1 MGGRGSRLVGRGPV
15 RHASPRRPAAPARTP
30 RAVAALNVSKFPYA
44 DRLTAACL
52 QGLANREAPRLF
64 LDFGIYDDPSA
75 RRTNE
80 DFLPDAIWHSK
91 FRAAVGDQDAHNLAY
106 YRKRFGLRVSRLR
119 DLRAAVRTHRDLLQG
134 LVVWDPQLPDTANVA
149 IMLAALEDLLV
160 VAPDRIASAER
171 EFGLAVRHDL
181 RGRWRDRLELY
192 TWALENLQSR
202 CEKGTLAS
210 IEPAWQRP
218 EFADYLVAHRIF
230 TYSLSSAA
238 KTPLFRAGQ
247 TLLLLLIGG
256 PFALRNL
263 LFDMHLEDALK
274 RIGLWLMGLGSPE
287 TRLALRIQRALPA
300 VPYPTLYGW
309 HTRRDD
315 ELAFMLL
322 LSASNLRLVPAHLA
336 GNFSF
341 HSRLPGPE
349 RFEQAHVDPA
359 SVKLEHKTYL
369 TFTLSDGD
377 QLVLMGTGELG
388 NWRRSERGRV
398 PFNWEVQPLLV
409 DLAPALLAQ
418 YYESR
423 SPADYLIGGPSGAGY
438 IIPPLNTRRESY
450 LAETARACRTAGLRV
465 FTPYIGD
472 PPRRLVR
479 EYGTMPGDFIGF
491 IGGYAHFGRTP
502 VYSDR
507 SRAFVCYAWPYF
519 QNVWD
524 SSEQVLAAVRQ
535 QVEAPGPR
543 PRFVAVHLFAYRTTL
558 QDVHAFVQTLDPQA
572 VKVVRADE
580 FLIAAQKYLT
590 HQGEP
595 T

>member
-1 MGGRGSRLVGRGPV
+1 
-15 RHASPRRPAAPARTP
+15 
-30 RAVAALNVSKFPYA
+30 VAALNVSKLPYA

-52 QGLANREAPRLF
+52 EGLANREAPRLF

-80 DFLPDAIWHSK
+80 DFLPDAIWQAK

-106 YRKRFGLRVSRLR
+106 YRKRFGLTVSRLR
-119 DLRAAVRTHRDLLQG
+119 DLRAAVRASRDRVRG

-149 IMLAALEDLLV
+149 IMLAGLEDLLV
-160 VAPDRIASAER
+160 VAPDRIAWAER
-171 EFGLAVRHDL
+171 EFGLEVRQDL

-192 TWALENLQSR
+192 TWALENLQPR
-202 CEKGTLAS
+202 CEKGTLACV
-210 IEPAWQRP
+210 EPAWQRP
-218 EFADYLVAHRIF
+218 EFADYLVAHRVF

-263 LFDMHLEDALK
+263 LFDLHLEGVVKSL
-274 RIGLWLMGLGSPE
+274 GLWLMGLGSPE
-287 TRLALRIQRALPA
+287 TRLALRIQRSLAP
-300 VPYPTLYGW
+300 VPTPTIFGW
-309 HTRRDD
+309 HTTRDD

-341 HSRLPGPE
+341 HSRLPAPK
-349 RFEQAHVDPA
+349 RFAQAHIDPA
-359 SVKLEHKTYL
+359 SVTLEDTTYL

-388 NWRRSERGRV
+388 NWRRKERGRV

-409 DLAPALLAQ
+409 DLAPALLAH
-418 YYESR
+418 YYETR
-423 SPADYLIGGPSGAGY
+423 SAADYLIGGPSGAGY
-438 IIPPLNTRRESY
+438 IIPPLNTRREAY
-450 LAETARACRTAGLRV
+450 LAETARACRAADLRT

-472 PPRRLVR
+472 PPRRLIR
-479 EYGTMPGDFIGF
+479 EYGAMPGDFTGF

-502 VYSDR
+502 AYLDHARPFLS
-507 SRAFVCYAWPYF
+507 YTWPYF

-524 SSEQVLAAVRQ
+524 SSEQVLAAVRHA
-535 QVEAPGPR
+535 VEAPGPR
-543 PRFVAVHLFAYRTTL
+543 PRFIAVHLFAYRTTL
-558 QDVHAFVQTLDPQA
+558 PDVHAFVQTLDPQA

-580 FLIAAQKYLT
+580 FLIAAQKTLT
-590 HQGEP
+590 HQGDP